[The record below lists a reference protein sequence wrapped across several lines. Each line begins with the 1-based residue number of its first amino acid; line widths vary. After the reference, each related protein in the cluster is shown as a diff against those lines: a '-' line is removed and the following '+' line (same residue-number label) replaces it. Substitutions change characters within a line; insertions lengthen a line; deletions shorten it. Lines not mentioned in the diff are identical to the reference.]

1 MLRKFLIGA
10 SPCKGKVFIFEST
23 KFSSSESIWSQTL
36 FHVKPETVIKHFFN
50 VFFSVITVRR
60 LSLVK

>member
-36 FHVKPETVIKHFFN
+36 FYVKPETVIKLFFLMY
-50 VFFSVITVRR
+50 F
-60 LSLVK
+60 LV

>member
-36 FHVKPETVIKHFFN
+36 FYVKPETVIKLFF
-50 VFFSVITVRR
+50 
-60 LSLVK
+60 